1 MVRKLPIPRQSKHY
15 RHVHRDNP
23 SPLSE
28 DMAASPD
35 NRVPARA
42 IDIGRNEELASSI
55 PVRGVARNTQEILD
69 VLEEWTG
76 CITTKEATP
85 RPQVTP
91 EVRKKGRR
99 RILIQKYMFQ
109 ISILTAK

>member
-1 MVRKLPIPRQSKHY
+1 
-15 RHVHRDNP
+15 
-23 SPLSE
+23 
-28 DMAASPD
+28 MAASPD
-35 NRVPARA
+35 NRVPACA
-42 IDIGRNEELASSI
+42 IDIGRNEELTSSI
-55 PVRGVARNTQEILD
+55 PVRGVARNTREILD

-85 RPQVTP
+85 RPQVMP